1 MIKERKDF
9 GPAILPSKGLNE
21 RRATLHVF
29 DHSEIIELPAYKGG
43 KEHVLGHFYRCTET
57 ESIRLWGY
65 ERPTFN
71 QLRQV
76 TN

>member
-1 MIKERKDF
+1 MKERKDF
-9 GPAILPSKGLNE
+9 APAILPSKGLNE

-29 DHSEIIELPAYKGG
+29 DRSEPTQIDVNG
-43 KEHVLGHFYRCTET
+43 KPVTVLGHFYKCTET
-57 ESIRLWGY
+57 DAVRLWGF
-65 ERPTFN
+65 EAATFN